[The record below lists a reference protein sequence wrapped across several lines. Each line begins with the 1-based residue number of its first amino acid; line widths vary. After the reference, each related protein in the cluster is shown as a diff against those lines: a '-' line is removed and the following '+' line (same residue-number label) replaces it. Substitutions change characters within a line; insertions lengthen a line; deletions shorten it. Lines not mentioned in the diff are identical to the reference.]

1 MGLVNPAHRK
11 GLHDPLVHSET
22 PESLLIVK
30 RTLVLVDHDSIL
42 VKSVEAVPVKFF
54 CEQPLCRPER
64 IGGVNNDQII
74 GI

>member
-30 RTLVLVDHDSIL
+30 GALMLVDHDPIL
-42 VKSVEAVPVKFF
+42 MKRVKTVPVKLF